1 MIVMRIIAAL
11 CFLLGLAKTVG
22 LIVLIAK
29 DDYSRGG
36 EWFIKQG
43 VYAVSLMAVGV
54 TLWFVK
60 SQRSSDR

>member
-1 MIVMRIIAAL
+1 MKIIAAL
-11 CFLLGLAKTVG
+11 CFLLGLAKGIG
-22 LIVLIAK
+22 LIVLLAK

-43 VYAVSLMAVGV
+43 VYTISLLAAGV

-60 SQRSSDR
+60 AKRSSSR